1 MLTYDEYLMPESVA
15 EALSALSE
23 SDDGKGGA
31 RIVAG
36 ATDLLPWAREGRGG
50 DVHYAR
56 MIDITRVRELQ
67 GIVRENGRIRLGA
80 CTTIGR
86 FLSDPVLLADA
97 PLLARCAVWFADEQ
111 IREQATV
118 GGSLVNASPAADIP
132 PPLLALNAEIILL
145 RLQSGR
151 VVSRTVPLQ
160 DFILGPGKTALAPN
174 ELLASVVCDATPG
187 YYAAFEKVGHRRS
200 LAISTVCVAVLVK
213 PDERRER
220 FVDARIAVGGVG
232 PVAARLSESEQLL
245 GGREISAPL
254 IRQAAATAAS
264 RVASRTRREYRREVV
279 VNFVARGI
287 AGALR
292 QAGVARRKFDT
303 EECPHA

>member
-1 MLTYDEYLMPESVA
+1 MLTCDEYRMPESAA
-15 EALSALSE
+15 EALSELG
-23 SDDGKGGA
+23 DGKGGA
-31 RIVAG
+31 RLVAG
-36 ATDLLPWAREGRGG
+36 ATDILPWAREGRGG

-56 MIDITRVRELQ
+56 MIDVSKVRELQ
-67 GIVRENGRIRLGA
+67 GIAREDGRIRLGA
-80 CTTIGR
+80 CTTVGQ
-86 FLSDPVLLADA
+86 FLSDPVLLAEA

-132 PPLLALNAEIILL
+132 PPLLAMNAEIVLL
-145 RLQSGR
+145 RLQSGH

-160 DFILGPGKTALAPN
+160 DFLLGPGKTALAPD
-174 ELLASVVCDATPG
+174 ELLAAIVCDATPG
-187 YYAAFEKVGHRRS
+187 HYAAFEKVGHRRS

-213 PDERRER
+213 PDEQRER
-220 FVDARIAVGGVG
+220 FADVRIAIGGVG
-232 PVAARLSESEQLL
+232 PVAERLSEGEKLL
-245 GGREISAPL
+245 DGREISAAA
-254 IRQAAATAAS
+254 IRQAASTAAS

-292 QAGVARRKFDT
+292 QAGVAPQKIDD
-303 EECPHA
+303 EECVHA